1 MVSDKTLALWFC
13 RKRIP
18 TKMKSSETNK
28 AFIRREKEY
37 SMCGASELDKLI
49 STNLSAGIKQ
59 CEGIRC
65 NAYWKREAY
74 LSISRRKRWLPKT
87 GRPTVELGCCKE
99 PAGYSKAPLL
109 LADTVHVYFGVG
121 WCLGATVSVHAC
133 MSVLLPVCVFS
144 STQDNRGG

>member
-1 MVSDKTLALWFC
+1 
-13 RKRIP
+13 
-18 TKMKSSETNK
+18 
-28 AFIRREKEY
+28 
-37 SMCGASELDKLI
+37 MCGASELDKLI

-74 LSISRRKRWLPKT
+74 LLISRWKRWLPKT
-87 GRPTVELGCCKE
+87 GRPTVEPAKE
-99 PAGYSKAPLL
+99 PAGYPKAPLP
-109 LADTVHVYFGVG
+109 LANTVHVYFGVG
-121 WCLGATVSVHAC
+121 WCVDATASMHAC

>member
-1 MVSDKTLALWFC
+1 MD
-13 RKRIP
+13 I
-18 TKMKSSETNK
+18 
-28 AFIRREKEY
+28 
-37 SMCGASELDKLI
+37 
-49 STNLSAGIKQ
+49 NLSAGIKQ

-133 MSVLLPVCVFS
+133 MSVLLPLCVFS